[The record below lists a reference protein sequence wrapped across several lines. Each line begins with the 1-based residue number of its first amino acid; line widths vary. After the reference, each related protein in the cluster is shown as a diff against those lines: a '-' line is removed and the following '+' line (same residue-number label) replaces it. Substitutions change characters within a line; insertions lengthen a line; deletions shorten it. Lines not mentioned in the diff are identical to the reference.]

1 MIPGPPTH
9 PNKHQKNHQTPTFD
23 NHDRSLYNPQEEF
36 PKGESHGEYPRG
48 TAANFVNKPQISL
61 PLTDSRI
68 QHNDAPLHVSDP
80 FLPDSFSKNNLLDS
94 SKGTLPA
101 RDTSPVI
108 FTTEV
113 RHTVSAVI
121 SWSITSESCDRGDV
135 ILAAIPSFPTESY
148 GVEYYP
154 DGKPELRVE
163 VNTTKNVLLL
173 TGLQPDTRYR
183 YTVHAY
189 RAAQSQP
196 QWSASDML
204 ETSYKN

>member
-1 MIPGPPTH
+1 MVPEPPAAT
-9 PNKHQKNHQTPTFD
+9 NN
-23 NHDRSLYNPQEEF
+23 NPQPQHAGSNNMPF
-36 PKGESHGEYPRG
+36 PSLQEPHQSG
-48 TAANFVNKPQISL
+48 TAAKYVNSKPQIVL
-61 PLTDSRI
+61 PSASI
-68 QHNDAPLHVSDP
+68 QEQHNDAPQRPADP
-80 FLPDSFSKNNLLDS
+80 FLPASFTNDNVPLDAMN
-94 SKGTLPA
+94 KGSLPA
-101 RDTSPVI
+101 RDTSPVV
-108 FTTEV
+108 FTTQV
-113 RHTVSAVI
+113 HHTVNAVI
-121 SWSITSESCDRGDV
+121 TWAVTSQSCDPSDV
-135 ILAAIPSFPTESY
+135 ILAGIPSSTAPETY

-189 RAAQSQP
+189 RASQSQP